1 MLKSNNMGILAG
13 SVYNVYDRGNL
24 VSFTLGVRE
33 YDYKKKESVMVF
45 YPVVA
50 IYDNLKNL
58 LVKLDK
64 GTNIVVAYSLFISNR
79 ADTKYPQVGIRA
91 EDITLMSYRQ
101 SSGNSSKSVEKET
114 DGTKDTSYDDDLG
127 RDINIDDLDEDLRE
141 YFAK

>member
-64 GTNIVVAYSLFISNR
+64 GTNIVVAYSLFISNS

-101 SSGNSSKSVEKET
+101 SSGNSSKVQKKKLT
-114 DGTKDTSYDDDLG
+114 GQ
-127 RDINIDDLDEDLRE
+127 R
-141 YFAK
+141 YFI

>member
-1 MLKSNNMGILAG
+1 MGILAG

-64 GTNIVVAYSLFISNR
+64 GTNIVVAYSLFISNS

-101 SSGNSSKSVEKET
+101 SSGNSPKNVEKENEE
-114 DGTKDTSYDDDLG
+114 TKDTFHDDDLG